1 MAPTLRRSVESLLS
15 RVRAG
20 RCGRRRER
28 TRGDSGLAPWFERRG
43 VLPTLCDSS
52 SRDDLGVAPEGHR
65 ANTGSAYEKLVRN
78 SQVSG
83 AHFTVLGNL
92 NSLTRVREVY
102 RERSLDSSVFDPKSL
117 VSGLGTRNTRQPV
130 AVARR
135 PSHASFYVV
144 LLACGLGFGFVLGLP
159 LVDGSFS
166 EYHLSGGLAMFLGS
180 FTGMAGTYLALIMVV
195 LASRM
200 PALERVLGQNGV
212 IHWHRRLAPW
222 PIVLIAAHAVLLTL
236 AYAESAKTGVL
247 HEAGAI
253 VNTFPH
259 MLTATI
265 ALGIMV
271 GIGLISIRQIRV
283 RIPRENWWLIHL
295 LMYVAL
301 VLAFAH
307 ELVLGPSFV
316 KHPFAQVSWI
326 AAWSLAA
333 ATVLVYRVGFPV
345 YRSLRHRLRVAE
357 VKPEG
362 PGVVSIILEGRQ
374 LDRLVIA
381 GGQFF
386 EWRFMTRG
394 MWWQA
399 HPFTVSALPQAPYL
413 RLTVQGAGDFTRA
426 LAQVKVGTS
435 VGIEGPY
442 GAFTVFA
449 GKANRVLLIA
459 GGVGVTAARSLLE
472 DLPVKSRPVVV
483 LRARTD
489 DDLLLDDEVEEL
501 VRHRKGTLHRLIG
514 SRQVVPLNSIVK
526 LVPDMAKRDVFISGS
541 ESFVRDAVAMALRAG
556 VPSHALHQEAYSI

>member
-1 MAPTLRRSVESLLS
+1 MS
-15 RVRAG
+15 RQ
-20 RCGRRRER
+20 
-28 TRGDSGLAPWFERRG
+28 
-43 VLPTLCDSS
+43 VLTP
-52 SRDDLGVAPEGHR
+52 A
-65 ANTGSAYEKLVRN
+65 SAHENFVRN
-78 SQVSG
+78 WQVSAVRFAVVG
-83 AHFTVLGNL
+83 SLE
-92 NSLTRVREVY
+92 SLTRMREDY
-102 RERSLDSSVFDPKSL
+102 WERFLDSSVFDPKGL
-117 VSGLGTRNTRQPV
+117 VAELETRNPRQTR

-135 PSHASFYVV
+135 PSQANFYAV

-159 LVDGSFS
+159 LVDGTFS
-166 EYHLSGGLAMFLGS
+166 EFHLSGGLAMFLGS
-180 FTGMAGTYLALIMVV
+180 FTGMAGTYLALIMVL

-222 PIVLIAAHAVLLTL
+222 PIVLLSAHAVLLTL
-236 AYAESAKTGVL
+236 AYAESAKTGVW
-247 HEAGAI
+247 HEAGLI

-271 GIGLISIRQIRV
+271 GIGLISIRQIRI

-316 KHPFAQVSWI
+316 KHPAAQVAWI
-326 AAWSLAA
+326 VAWSLAA
-333 ATVLVYRVGFPV
+333 GTVLVYRVGFPV
-345 YRSLRHRLRVAE
+345 FRSLRHRLKVVE
-357 VKPEG
+357 VQPEG

-374 LDRLVIA
+374 LERLAIA

-386 EWRFMTRG
+386 EWRFMVRG

-413 RLTVQGAGDFTRA
+413 RLTVQGAGDFSRA
-426 LAQVKVGTS
+426 LAQVKKGTS

-442 GAFTVFA
+442 GAFTAFA
-449 GKANRVLLIA
+449 GKSNRVLLIA

-483 LRARTD
+483 LRARSVEE
-489 DDLLLDDEVEEL
+489 LILDDEVEEL

-514 SRQVVPLNSIVK
+514 NRQLVPLESIVT

-541 ESFVRDAVAMALRAG
+541 ESFVRDAVAMAQRAG
-556 VPSHALHQEAYSI
+556 VPEHALHQEAYSI